1 MRVFARCSWDDRC
14 LHCNA
19 PGVGEGDATPQLSRA
34 AAYVS
39 FTPKRLASEETLAIR
54 RLMPERHL
62 FTGHASRHVAG
73 HRGGLRHR
81 GTALDEVEGQPKWQP
96 GDRDA
101 TGKYTIARPA
111 KLNDYCREI
120 LG

>member
-1 MRVFARCSWDDRC
+1 MLIACARSWDDRC

-19 PGVGEGDATPQLSRA
+19 PGVGQGDTTPQLSRA

-54 RLMPERHL
+54 RLMPDRHL
-62 FTGHASRHVAG
+62 FTGHASRHVVG
-73 HRGGLRHR
+73 PRGSSVEQ
-81 GTALDEVEGQPKWQP
+81 TASLPKWRP

-101 TGKYTIARPA
+101 SGKYAIAKPA
-111 KLNDYCREI
+111 ELSDYCKEI